1 MNFTNIYNETEDYT
15 LCCNGTLSF
24 EDCCR
29 YAVFTVG
36 EIMANQTNQQDDDE
50 VFIPGTNITE
60 FQLKVNDKLRG
71 KKKLCKT
78 SYTSK
83 ILA

>member
-1 MNFTNIYNETEDYT
+1 MNFTNNYNETEDYT
-15 LCCNGTLSF
+15 LYCNGILSF
-24 EDCCR
+24 VDCCR
-29 YAVFTVG
+29 YVIFTVA

-50 VFIPGTNITE
+50 VFIPGTNKAE